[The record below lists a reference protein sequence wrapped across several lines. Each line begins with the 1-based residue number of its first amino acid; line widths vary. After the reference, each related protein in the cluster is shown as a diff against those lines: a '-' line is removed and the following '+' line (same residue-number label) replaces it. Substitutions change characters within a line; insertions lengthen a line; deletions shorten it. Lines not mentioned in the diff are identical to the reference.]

1 MELEQLVVLIAFDEY
16 KTLSKAAESLH
27 VSQPVLTRLMKKLE
41 EELNI
46 PLFER
51 SKNRIAFNETGK
63 LAVEHARR
71 VINDVDTMKS
81 ALKEFDRKLHTFSI
95 GSCAPAP
102 KSYLSEKA
110 SRFYVEKTISQE
122 IRDENVLIEGLKD
135 KTYTVIIM
143 PYDIEDEEIESIP
156 FMDEQLFFSLPP
168 EHPLVNKKRISLKEM
183 DGNKMLLMNNIGFW
197 NKMVVKNM
205 PHTKFL
211 IQQDRSTFFDL
222 IELSSLVSFTSDY
235 TLNHEGKPSN
245 RVFIPIEDQ
254 EAKVTFYCW
263 YLKENEKE
271 LKPFLYHVN

>member
-1 MELEQLVVLIAFDEY
+1 MELEQLVVLIAFDEH

-41 EELNI
+41 EELDI
-46 PLFER
+46 PLFKR

-71 VINDVDTMKS
+71 VINDIDTMKS

-102 KSYLSEKA
+102 KSDLSEKA
-110 SRFYVEKTISQE
+110 ARFYVEKTISQE
-122 IRDENVLIEGLKD
+122 IRDENILIEGLKD

-156 FMDEQLFFSLPP
+156 FMDEKLFFSLPP
-168 EHPLVNKKRISLKEM
+168 EHPLADKKSISLKEM
-183 DGNKMLLMNNIGFW
+183 DGDKMLLMNNIGFW
-197 NKMVVKNM
+197 NKLVLKKM

-211 IQQDRSTFFDL
+211 VQQDRSTFFDL
-222 IELSSLVSFTSDY
+222 IELSSLASFTSDY
-235 TLNHEGKPSN
+235 TLKHEGKPNN
-245 RVFIPIEDQ
+245 RVFIPVADE

-263 YLKENEKE
+263 YLKESEKD
-271 LKPFLYHVN
+271 LKSFLYHIN

>member
-1 MELEQLVVLIAFDEY
+1 MELEQLVVLVAFDKY

-41 EELNI
+41 EELDI

-63 LAVEHARR
+63 LAVEHAKR
-71 VINDVDTMKS
+71 VINDIDTMKS

-102 KSYLSEKA
+102 KTYLSEKA
-110 SRFYVEKTISQE
+110 AHFYVEKTISQE
-122 IRDENVLIEGLKD
+122 IRDENILIEGLKD

-143 PYDIEDEEIESIP
+143 PYDINDEEIESIP
-156 FMDEQLFFSLPP
+156 FMDEKLFFSLPP
-168 EHPLVNKKRISLKEM
+168 EHPFAKKKSISLKEM
-183 DGNKMLLMNNIGFW
+183 DGDKMLLMNNIGFW
-197 NKMVVKNM
+197 NKMVLKNM
-205 PHTKFL
+205 PNTKFL

-235 TLNHEGKPSN
+235 MLEHEEKPSN
-245 RVFIPIEDQ
+245 RVFIPISDD
-254 EAKVTFYCW
+254 EAQATFYCW

-271 LKPFLYHVN
+271 LKSFLYHIN

>member
-1 MELEQLVVLIAFDEY
+1 MELEQLVVLVAFDKY

-41 EELNI
+41 EELDI

-63 LAVEHARR
+63 LAVEHAKR
-71 VINDVDTMKS
+71 VINDIDTMKS

-102 KSYLSEKA
+102 KTYLSEKA
-110 SRFYVEKTISQE
+110 AHFYVEKTISQE
-122 IRDENVLIEGLKD
+122 IRDENILIEGLKD

-143 PYDIEDEEIESIP
+143 PYDINDEEIESIP
-156 FMDEQLFFSLPP
+156 FMDEKLFFSLPP
-168 EHPLVNKKRISLKEM
+168 EHPFAKKKSISLKEM
-183 DGNKMLLMNNIGFW
+183 DGDKMLLMNNIGFW
-197 NKMVVKNM
+197 NKMVLKNM
-205 PHTKFL
+205 PNTKFL

-235 TLNHEGKPSN
+235 MLEHEGKPSN
-245 RVFIPIEDQ
+245 RVFIPISDD
-254 EAKVTFYCW
+254 EAQATFYCW

-271 LKPFLYHVN
+271 LKSFLYHIN

>member
-41 EELNI
+41 EELDI

-71 VINDVDTMKS
+71 VINDIDTMKS

-168 EHPLVNKKRISLKEM
+168 EHPFADKKSLSLKEM
-183 DGNKMLLMNNIGFW
+183 DGDKMLLMNNIGFW

-235 TLNHEGKPSN
+235 TLKHEGKPTN
-245 RVFIPIEDQ
+245 RVFIPISDQ
-254 EAKVTFYCW
+254 DAKVTFYCW